1 MELVELHDHPEYLDA
16 CCDILNKEW
25 KRSYTARAHS
35 LSKSTDN
42 LPVSLVLVQKSE
54 VQTQVLGHSRVCR
67 VLHDKEACFVES
79 VIIIPEQRG
88 KGLGRVIMKL
98 TEDYARRRGF
108 TKCHLSTHD
117 KQDFYKR
124 IGYSTSSPVCGVSGS
139 VDRTG
144 HFEKTLNIQTN
155 HVSSPPK
162 LHVPVTQATQNGV
175 IPPPPP
181 MPETIYKTM
190 QALRNI
196 SFGPQY
202 TTEQQDQVLRILNHS
217 SEKELQKLS
226 IGASSIL
233 RILHHREENG
243 GFESI
248 DHVLSIRGFQ
258 EKGLKKICEAVLYGK
273 KPQVKRP
280 DKTSIIPAL
289 SQERIQDVA
298 KVLAVDVS
306 PPYITWAH
314 VTRDKQILSWER
326 IKFLEEKSRHHLHSY
341 YNAVQQMLPV
351 LPVADLYVV
360 EQRPTRQKQ
369 SAESLHLRT
378 QLAIQAML
386 VALLSHGKECQP
398 QVVSIKSAAVTQLF
412 QLNVGNERISGQET
426 LKGLFDSGALT
437 VEQGLKTSYL
447 QESSVNREHLCNVLL
462 LAHAFYLL
470 VEPESKV

>member
-1 MELVELHDHPEYLDA
+1 M
-16 CCDILNKEW
+16 NFGG
-25 KRSYTARAHS
+25 
-35 LSKSTDN
+35 
-42 LPVSLVLVQKSE
+42 VL
-54 VQTQVLGHSRVCR
+54 R
-67 VLHDKEACFVES
+67 CFV
-79 VIIIPEQRG
+79 
-88 KGLGRVIMKL
+88 
-98 TEDYARRRGF
+98 
-108 TKCHLSTHD
+108 
-117 KQDFYKR
+117 
-124 IGYSTSSPVCGVSGS
+124 CGNVLKNAGP
-139 VDRTG
+139 R
-144 HFEKTLNIQTN
+144 NIFA
-155 HVSSPPK
+155 
-162 LHVPVTQATQNGV
+162 ATQS
-175 IPPPPP
+175 
-181 MPETIYKTM
+181 
-190 QALRNI
+190 ALRNI

-202 TTEQQDQVLRILNHS
+202 TSEQQDQVLRILNHS

-280 DKTSIIPAL
+280 DRTSIVPAL
-289 SQERIQDVA
+289 SQERIQEVA

-314 VTRDKQILSWER
+314 LSRDKQILSWER
-326 IKFLEEKSRHHLHSY
+326 TKFLEEKSRHHLHSY
-341 YNAVQQMLPV
+341 YSAVQEV
-351 LPVADLYVV
+351 LPSLPAADLYLV

-369 SAESLHLRT
+369 SSESLHLRT

-386 VALLSHGKECQP
+386 VALLSHGKEHQP
-398 QVVSIKSAAVTQLF
+398 QVVSIKSAAITQLF

-426 LKGLFDSGALT
+426 LNRLFESGALLI
-437 VEQGLKTSYL
+437 EKGLRTSYL

-470 VEPESKV
+470 VES